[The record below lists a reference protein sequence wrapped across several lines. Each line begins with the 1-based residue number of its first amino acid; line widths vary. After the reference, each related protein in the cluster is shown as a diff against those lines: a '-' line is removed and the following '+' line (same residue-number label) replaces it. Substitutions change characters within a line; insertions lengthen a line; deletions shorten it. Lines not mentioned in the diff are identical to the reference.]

1 MTTLQRYNTHFS
13 SIFVVDFEHV
23 LVYWVQYI
31 DFVFL
36 VVICSYLP
44 TCTLHLIGSQTDY
57 APGKGIEKEKIKA
70 IFGKID
76 VDNDGWLTK
85 DEFRGFFKDHLGI
98 RMTEL
103 TLNKFINQ
111 IDKDRSKK
119 IDFQEFCNYYAKLIE
134 GSNQLNKYGQEI
146 QQRTTQKPAIEET
159 QVQLQEKQRLERL
172 NSVYQNLEIKLK
184 ANPNSSLNTL
194 IQRNRNLKRGSIQPK
209 ITDRFL
215 NLYAN
220 QEIDEL
226 SDYIYE
232 RWKTFVN
239 FNRQGSTGTEVMTS
253 GNEATDALPGHYD
266 LVDLVMEHF
275 GEVPHKVP
283 KHAIV
288 KPAKWVAAQK
298 GQRSGH
304 LICPLKWDRKIPVD
318 IGTSQ
323 LLGYYGAS
331 IADEKQE
338 KVALLQRHGTMDF
351 TYASGMW
358 S

>member
-1 MTTLQRYNTHFS
+1 ML
-13 SIFVVDFEHV
+13 
-23 LVYWVQYI
+23 L
-31 DFVFL
+31 
-36 VVICSYLP
+36 
-44 TCTLHLIGSQTDY
+44 GSQTDY
-57 APGKGIEKEKIKA
+57 TPGKAIDKEKIKA

-85 DEFRGFFKDHLGI
+85 DEFRGFIKDHLGI

-119 IDFQEFCNYYAKLIE
+119 IDFQEFCNFYAKLTE
-134 GSNQLNKYGQEI
+134 GSHQLNKNGPEV
-146 QQRTTQKPAIEET
+146 QRRTSQKADIEET
-159 QVQLQEKQRLERL
+159 QEQLQEKQRLERV
-172 NSVYQNLEIKLK
+172 NSVYQNLQTKLK

-194 IQRNRNLKRGSIQPK
+194 IKRNRNLRRGSIQPK
-209 ITDRFL
+209 IADRFL
-215 NLYAN
+215 NLYAC

-232 RWKTFVN
+232 RWKAFVN

-253 GNEATDALPGHYD
+253 GNDATDALPGQYD

-283 KHAIV
+283 KHAII
-288 KPAKWVAAQK
+288 KPVKWVAAQK
-298 GQRSGH
+298 GQRSGQ
-304 LICPLKWDRKIPVD
+304 LICPSKWNRKIPVD

-323 LLGYYGAS
+323 LLGYYGAT

-351 TYASGMW
+351 TYASGI
-358 S
+358 